1 MPKELIQSLVITAL
15 CAALAGPNGAFG
27 ASNIPTDSERI
38 ARGKYLTT
46 AGDCISC
53 HTAPQGKPFAGG
65 LYMNTPFGPISTP
78 NITPD
83 RQTGI
88 GSYSDADFYRVLH
101 NGIGKQG
108 EYLYP
113 VMPFPWYT
121 KVSRDDVLAIKAYL
135 FSLEPVQNPRP
146 PNKMRFPFNVREGLA
161 AWRALF
167 FRAAAEAPNAG
178 GSAAIGRGG
187 YLVEGLGHCGECHNG
202 DKLVGDSRWGHSLQG
217 GEIDG
222 WYAPNLTS
230 NVGEGIGDWTT
241 PELVQYLQTG
251 VSAKHGLAL
260 GPMAEAVHE
269 SLSRLDQSDLQA
281 MAEYLK
287 ATPASGGFS
296 QAKLADYAGRGAP
309 GATEYLSFCSSCHGV
324 NGAGLPR
331 IAPALIHNGAVSAQG
346 PQNVIRV
353 ILGGKEATESYAPM
367 IAIGLSMS
375 DEQVADV
382 ANYVRQS
389 WSNAA
394 PATAAPG
401 LVAELRAETQTLLN
415 ATSVQQCQADTK
427 SAAQRWIEDPAHGIE
442 PLLSGLTEDNLLE
455 RAQKITAKVKLAKP
469 ALKKAQAV
477 NALTAAYCPI
487 VQSDTSLSPSQR
499 GQRLGNFS
507 EVVYTELT
515 EHHAL

>member
-1 MPKELIQSLVITAL
+1 MAWP
-15 CAALAGPNGAFG
+15 GGAFG
-27 ASNIPTDSERI
+27 ANDIPSNSEQI
-38 ARGKYLTT
+38 ARGKYLAT

-88 GSYSDADFYRVLH
+88 GSYSDDDFYRVFH

-121 KVSRDDVLAIKAYL
+121 TVTRDDVLAIKAYL
-135 FSLEPVQNPRP
+135 FSLEPIQNPRP

-167 FRAAAEAPNAG
+167 FKASTEEP
-178 GSAAIGRGG
+178 GRGAG
-187 YLVEGLGHCGECHNG
+187 TPIDRGAYLVGGLGHCGECHNG
-202 DKLVGDSRWGHSLQG
+202 DKLVGNSRFGHTLQG

-230 NVGEGIGDWTT
+230 DMGEGLGEWST
-241 PELVQYLQTG
+241 PELVEYLQTG

-260 GPMAEAVHE
+260 GSMAETIHE
-269 SLSRLDQSDLQA
+269 SLSHLDKSDLEA

-287 ATPASGGFS
+287 ARPAKSGFT
-296 QAKLADYAGRGAP
+296 QAKFADFAGRDAP
-309 GATEYLSFCSSCHGV
+309 GATEFLTFCSSCHGV
-324 NGAGLPR
+324 DGAGVPR
-331 IAPALIHNGAVSAQG
+331 VAPALIHNGAVSAQG
-346 PQNVIRV
+346 PQNVIRI

-367 IAIGLSMS
+367 IAIGASMS
-375 DEQVADV
+375 NEQVAAV

-389 WSNAA
+389 WSNEA
-394 PATAAPG
+394 PATAVPG
-401 LVAELRAETQTLLN
+401 MVAELRAETQTLLD
-415 ATSVQQCQADTK
+415 ATSIEQCKADPKTP
-427 SAAQRWIEDPAHGIE
+427 ARRWIDDPAHGIA

-455 RAQKITAKVKLAKP
+455 RAEKIAGKVNSAKP

-477 NALTAAYCPI
+477 NALTAAYCPL
-487 VQSDTSLSPSQR
+487 VAGDTALSPSQR
-499 GQRLGNFS
+499 AQRLGNFS
-507 EVVYTELT
+507 EVIYTEIT
-515 EHHAL
+515 EHRRL

>member
-1 MPKELIQSLVITAL
+1 MQKELIQSLAITAL
-15 CAALAGPNGAFG
+15 CAAIAGPTGAFG
-27 ASNIPTDSERI
+27 ASDSRTDSERI

-135 FSLEPVQNPRP
+135 FSLAPVRNPRP
-146 PNKMRFPFNVREGLA
+146 PNKMRFPFDVREGLA

-167 FRAAAEAPNAG
+167 FRAAAEEPNASG
-178 GSAAIGRGG
+178 GAALDRGG

-202 DKLVGDSRWGHSLQG
+202 DKLVGASRFGHSLQG

-230 NVGEGIGDWTT
+230 NVREGIGDWTT
-241 PELVQYLQTG
+241 PE
-251 VSAKHGLAL
+251 
-260 GPMAEAVHE
+260 PMAEAVHE
-269 SLSRLDQSDLQA
+269 SLSHLDQSDLQA

-287 ATPASGGFS
+287 ATPASSGFS
-296 QAKLADYAGRGAP
+296 QAKLADYAGRDAP
-309 GATEYLSFCSSCHGV
+309 GSTEYLTFCSSCHGV
-324 NGAGLPR
+324 NGAGLSR
-331 IAPALIHNGAVSAQG
+331 VAPALIHNGAVLAQG

-375 DEQVADV
+375 DAQVAAV

-401 LVAELRAETQTLLN
+401 LVAELRAQTQTLLD
-415 ATSVQQCQADTK
+415 ATSVQQCQTDTQ
-427 SAAQRWIEDPAHGIE
+427 SAAQRWIDNPAHGIA
-442 PLLSGLTEDNLLE
+442 PLLSGLNEDNLLE
-455 RAQKITAKVKLAKP
+455 RAEKITAQVKLAKP
-469 ALKKAQAV
+469 ALKKAEAV
-477 NALTAAYCPI
+477 NALTAAYCPV
-487 VQSDTSLSPSQR
+487 VQSDTTLSPSQR

-507 EVVYTELT
+507 EVIYTELT
-515 EHHAL
+515 EHRAL